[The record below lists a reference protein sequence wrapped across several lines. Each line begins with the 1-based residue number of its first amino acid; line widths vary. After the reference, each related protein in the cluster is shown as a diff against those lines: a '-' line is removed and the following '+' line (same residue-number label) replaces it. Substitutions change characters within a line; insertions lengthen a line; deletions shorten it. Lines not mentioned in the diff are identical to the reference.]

1 MKLLSKNNAK
11 LLKGEKLGFL
21 TLGLSL
27 APHTMSGVNLCPHA
41 SAGCAAACLFSAG
54 MGAFSNVK
62 EARLAK
68 AKFFNA
74 NQPEFLAKLEKEIA
88 AGIKRAAKNGQKLA
102 VRLNVL
108 SDVAWERLGIIQ
120 KFPNVNF
127 YDYTKSPLRA
137 LQFANSRMP
146 ANYHLTFSRSEDN
159 QQAVECVIDAGV
171 NVAVVF
177 AGKTLPQTYLGKPVV
192 NGDESDLRF
201 LDAKNVIVGLSSKGK
216 AKKDKSGFVVNVN

>member
-11 LLKGEKLGFL
+11 LLKGEKLGYL

-27 APHTMSGVNLCPHA
+27 APHKMSGVNLCPHA

-54 MGAFSNVK
+54 MGRFENVAA
-62 EARLAK
+62 ARIAK
-68 AKFFNA
+68 AKFFNEK
-74 NQPEFLAKLEKEIA
+74 PTEFLAQLEKEIA
-88 AGIKRAAKNGQKLA
+88 AGVKRAAKIGKTLA

-120 KFPNVNF
+120 KFPQVQF
-127 YDYTKSPLRA
+127 YDYTKSPFRA
-137 LQFANSRMP
+137 LQFAQNRLP
-146 ANYHLTFSRSEDN
+146 ANYHLTFSRSESN
-159 QQAVECVIDAGV
+159 QQAVETVAAAGV

-177 AGKTLPQTYLGKPVV
+177 AGKTLPASYLGKTVV
-192 NGDESDLRF
+192 SGDESDLRF

-216 AKKDKSGFVVNVN
+216 AKKDESGFVVDVK